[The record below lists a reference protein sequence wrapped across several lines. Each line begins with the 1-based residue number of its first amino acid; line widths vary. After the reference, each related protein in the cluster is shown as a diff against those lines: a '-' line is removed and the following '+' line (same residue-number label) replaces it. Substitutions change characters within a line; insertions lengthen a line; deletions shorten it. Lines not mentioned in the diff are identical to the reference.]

1 MQQSLLQPQC
11 LTRWWSRSHPSP
23 SAQVSH
29 CSGVPSTS
37 HCRSATAMETLSSQD
52 ITFLG
57 LRRTRERMFPL
68 QYLFL
73 SDDEQVQ
80 VVRSEE
86 RRGGKER
93 RGGRTQK

>member
-1 MQQSLLQPQC
+1 
-11 LTRWWSRSHPSP
+11 
-23 SAQVSH
+23 
-29 CSGVPSTS
+29 
-37 HCRSATAMETLSSQD
+37 METLSSQD

-80 VVRSEE
+80 VVELALNHL
-86 RRGGKER
+86 G
-93 RGGRTQK
+93 